1 MRRVRIYK
9 PSKTATQSG
18 KFNERQWRLE
28 FEPESAQWTDPLMG
42 WTGSKDMRQE
52 IKLKFDNL
60 EEAIAYAKSQGFSYT
75 VEQPNLRKVEPKSY
89 SDNFC

>member
-1 MRRVRIYK
+1 
-9 PSKTATQSG
+9 
-18 KFNERQWRLE
+18 
-28 FEPESAQWTDPLMG
+28 MG